1 MIKILWSNLSKYI
14 KEVNLNE
21 KMYFKLHNVKK
32 VNMIDSKFIP
42 KKVEEYIENNIK
54 YKYVT
59 SYNYKNNILNL
70 NYFCSKK
77 INNTELFKK

>member
-42 KKVEEYIENNIK
+42 EKVEEYIENNIK
-54 YKYVT
+54 YKYVI
-59 SYNYKNNILNL
+59 SYNYKNNI
-70 NYFCSKK
+70 
-77 INNTELFKK
+77 INVELFLFKKNK

>member
-14 KEVNLNE
+14 KVNLNE

-42 KKVEEYIENNIK
+42 EKIEEYMKI
-54 YKYVT
+54 
-59 SYNYKNNILNL
+59 ILN
-70 NYFCSKK
+70 
-77 INNTELFKK
+77 INM